1 MRYAQNVKGY
11 TAPETKAAEEQTRLL
26 TERAEALGETPED
39 PLLLFSVLNGFWLVN
54 LLAFNGDAL
63 RDLSAQFLALAER
76 QKATGPLMIG
86 HRLMGTSLLLVGE
99 MKAARAHF
107 DQAISLYNAAEQ
119 RPLATRFGIDHGVFA
134 LCHRSWALWV
144 LGYPAAA
151 ITDANRALKARA
163 RPTTPPRWG
172 LRCLSVHSLKS
183 SVEIT

>member
-1 MRYAQNVKGY
+1 VRYAQNVKGY
-11 TAPETKAAEEQTRLL
+11 TAPKTKAAEEQTRLL
-26 TERAEALGETPED
+26 MERAEALRETPED

-54 LLAFNGDAL
+54 LLAFNGEAL

-76 QKATGPLMIG
+76 QKATAPLMIG

-119 RPLATRFGIDHGVFA
+119 RPLAIRFGIDHGVFA
-134 LCHRSWALWV
+134 LCHRSWACGF
-144 LGYPAAA
+144 GYPAAA

-183 SVEIT
+183 SEEIT